1 MGTLSPAFDPTLTY
15 PNFRA
20 ASGGSGTLAG
30 KRSRAL
36 AHMFDVSA
44 AGCLE
49 YTDERSRFSCFTL
62 AHACVLRLYDQGD
75 AVCRRRLLFP
85 VVNGR
90 SLLAVAPVCAVLPIV
105 PADCHRTWRLAA
117 AVLRRVFAFFF
128 FPRAKAPDLLRT
140 HSLGVPRPPIQAKT
154 RRRGCWGTRRCPRGI
169 PSTSRRE
176 KTPATR
182 CSFC

>member
-117 AVLRRVFAFFF
+117 AVLR
-128 FPRAKAPDLLRT
+128 
-140 HSLGVPRPPIQAKT
+140 
-154 RRRGCWGTRRCPRGI
+154 
-169 PSTSRRE
+169 
-176 KTPATR
+176 
-182 CSFC
+182 